1 MDMWL
6 LALSA
11 FADFMLASPLDA
23 EGEIVQCW
31 VGALLARASS
41 ARYSADLP
49 PRLPQENR
57 LPHSARSKQSAS
69 ANAERA
75 NVVDAEEVAIVNP
88 QLREAT
94 GIANQRREVA
104 RARIRGANFS
114 LAATRGIS
122 VDSSLVQNRKR
133 INDAAL
139 VRDISLANKAT
150 DNSIAANNRHLAT
163 RQEAR
168 LAGAEFS
175 AFVVEQNIAAHRA
188 QVNAGIISSAVST
201 GLNLFQ
207 SIPSN
212 WGGGGGGGNTYDTG
226 NIGVWGSGINKGN
239 AGF

>member
-1 MDMWL
+1 MPFPVA
-6 LALSA
+6 ALI
-11 FADFMLASPLDA
+11 
-23 EGEIVQCW
+23 G
-31 VGALLARASS
+31 VGASIFSTIFGGLAASS
-41 ARYSADLP
+41 AAGRQADAQ
-49 PRLPQENR
+49 RAIEAKR
-57 LPHSARSKQSAS
+57 R

-104 RARIRGANFS
+104 RARIRGANFA